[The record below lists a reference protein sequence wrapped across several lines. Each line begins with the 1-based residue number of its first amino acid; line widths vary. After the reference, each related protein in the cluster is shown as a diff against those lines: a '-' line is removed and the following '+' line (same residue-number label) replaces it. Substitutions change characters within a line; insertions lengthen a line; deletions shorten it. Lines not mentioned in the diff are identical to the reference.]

1 MVPKHRGRG
10 EAGYNMVML
19 IMAVTILNIMVA
31 AVLPLMSTDIQRQ
44 KEEELVFR
52 GFQYAEAI
60 RVFHKNFQ
68 RYPVK
73 LEELLEMKPRS
84 IRQLWKDPM
93 TKDGKWGLIFLGG
106 ATTAAP
112 DPTGTLGGGPKD
124 PSKPQDPNK
133 PQDSKSPRNPQDPE
147 GQDPQ
152 NPEGGLNGPKNGE
165 VVATGPIIGV
175 FSKSRK
181 TSHLIFYG
189 HEHYNEWQFTENL
202 LLNAQTNG
210 NPANAGVGGRLAF
223 STRWLGRP
231 MPFFDQSQPQNG
243 TGPGQTG
250 TGSTTKPGTS
260 APVPTT
266 PSTNPSAYGVPN
278 GGS

>member
-1 MVPKHRGRG
+1 MALPKLRGRG

-60 RVFHKNFQ
+60 RIFHARFQ
-68 RYPVK
+68 RYPIK

-93 TKDGKWGLIFLGG
+93 TKDGKWGLVFLGG
-106 ATTAAP
+106 GTTAP
-112 DPTGTLGGGPKD
+112 PTDPTGGGLNPGDPRKPNDPKKPGDPKGPKNPKD
-124 PSKPQDPNK
+124 PKKPD
-133 PQDSKSPRNPQDPE
+133 DPE
-147 GQDPQ
+147 GPDP
-152 NPEGGLNGPKNGE
+152 EGTDGGLNTPKNGE
-165 VVATGPIIGV
+165 VVATGPILGV
-175 FSKSRK
+175 YSKSHK
-181 TSHLIFYG
+181 KSHLILYG

-202 LLNAQTNG
+202 ITGALQSGGAQ
-210 NPANAGVGGRLAF
+210 VGGGSRLTF

-231 MPFFDQSQPQNG
+231 MPFFDQTQPQNG
-243 TGPGQTG
+243 TGPNAPNPNPGPNPGQNP
-250 TGSTTKPGTS
+250 KP
-260 APVPTT
+260 PTRGR
-266 PSTNPSAYGVPN
+266 P
-278 GGS
+278 